1 MQKESS
7 VVEKN
12 VASSTELD
20 FFNKTVSFENQ
31 SKKKSEDYINVMF
44 SWDNAIWPRWIS
56 ILCSGQFSF
65 L

>member
-44 SWDNAIWPRWIS
+44 SWDNAI
-56 ILCSGQFSF
+56 
-65 L
+65 